1 LLSKLLSLAGV
12 GLVRKLVE
20 FWVRGEQEIKR
31 RVRGWEGEIRV
42 FFFGIM
48 DCGLLLMS
56 FFPNGIID
64 GIFVDKINTSF
75 ISNGITNGKLHIKHF
90 LQSIGNSD
98 DN

>member
-1 LLSKLLSLAGV
+1 M
-12 GLVRKLVE
+12 
-20 FWVRGEQEIKR
+20 RGRDK
-31 RVRGWEGEIRV
+31 G

-56 FFPNGIID
+56 FFSNRIID
-64 GIFVDKINTSF
+64 GIFVGKINTSF

-90 LQSIGNSD
+90 LHSIGNSD